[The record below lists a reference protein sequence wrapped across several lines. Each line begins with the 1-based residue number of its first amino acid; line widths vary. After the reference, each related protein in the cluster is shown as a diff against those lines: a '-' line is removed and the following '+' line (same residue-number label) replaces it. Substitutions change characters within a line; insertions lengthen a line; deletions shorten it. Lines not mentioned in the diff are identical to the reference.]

1 MFANED
7 IYTGT
12 ADPTSTINPKIT
24 GAFYI
29 NKKTAKLFV
38 CKDNTLNKNIWE
50 MCNPDIDIASHIQSY
65 LNKYYMW
72 PKSFTW
78 HNIKNSFKF
87 DTIYRNT
94 TNDIQWLFFSNVY
107 LGLHTTYDDPIVE
120 INGEP
125 IYNSGGDYNGLNI
138 CHPLLP
144 NDTYKCCTYNYIS
157 GGTFNYNNP
166 VAWKYLYIRLGY

>member
-12 ADPTSTINPKIT
+12 TDPTTTINPKIT

-50 MCNPDIDIASHIQSY
+50 MCNPDIDVASHIQSY

-72 PKSFTW
+72 SKSFTW
-78 HNIKNSFKF
+78 YNIKNSFKF
-87 DTIYRNT
+87 DTTYRNT
-94 TNDIQWLFFSNVY
+94 TNNIQWLVFNFNTW
-107 LGLHTTYDDPIVE
+107 LHGAPYDDPIIE

-125 IYNSGGDYNGLNI
+125 LYYTGGDYFGLHI
-138 CHPLLP
+138 CRPILP
-144 NDTYKCCTYNYIS
+144 SDTYKCVTNNYIS
-157 GGTFNYNNP
+157 GGTFNYKNP
-166 VAWKYLYIRLGY
+166 TIWKNLYIKLGY